1 MFSPMDIG
9 ILAGVALL
17 VFGPKKFPELG
28 HSLGKGIGNFKK
40 AMSEVSDE
48 VSTAIKTEPEKP
60 TTSHLAPVAYHGPGS
75 AQAMA
80 PDTTSPQPAPT
91 LAQTAAPAP
100 APEPHTP
107 ESPPDKAI

>member
-1 MFSPMDIG
+1 MDIG

-40 AMSEVSDE
+40 AMTEVNDE
-48 VSTAIKTEPEKP
+48 ISTAIKTEPARP
-60 TTSHLAPVAYHGPGS
+60 AAPEL
-75 AQAMA
+75 
-80 PDTTSPQPAPT
+80 QPAPT

-100 APEPHTP
+100 TATASPASSEH
-107 ESPPDKAI
+107 PPDKAPTSPA

>member
-40 AMSEVSDE
+40 AMSEVNDE
-48 VSTAIKTEPEKP
+48 ISTAMKTEPTKP
-60 TTSHLAPVAYHGPGS
+60 TPASETAVTL
-75 AQAMA
+75 
-80 PDTTSPQPAPT
+80 QPAPT

-100 APEPHTP
+100 VASPADTSQP
-107 ESPPDKAI
+107 ESPQDKAPTSPA